1 MHSQGLQCD
10 AILFF
15 PVLGKHDQRG
25 CQALKLTNNDKLMTK
40 LTWLSHG
47 GWMIETG
54 NHRVLLDPFLTEN
67 PAALISAEQL
77 PDIDHILISHGHFDH
92 VADAAT
98 IANQHDATIV
108 AIYEIAE
115 WFTNTQHVQSTIG
128 MHIGVQLDLP
138 FGSVK
143 MTTAL
148 HSSQLP
154 EVSYGGEPAGF
165 LVTIDRSRINF
176 YCDTA
181 MFSDMKLYA
190 ENVDIAVLPIGD
202 LFTMGIDDSV
212 AATKL
217 IGAKKVLPAHYGTWP
232 PIAQDASQWADRI
245 RGETTAE
252 PVVLQVG
259 ESINL

>member
-1 MHSQGLQCD
+1 
-10 AILFF
+10 
-15 PVLGKHDQRG
+15 
-25 CQALKLTNNDKLMTK
+25 MTK

-67 PAALISAEQL
+67 PAASISADQL
-77 PDIDHILISHGHFDH
+77 PNIDHILISHGHFDH
-92 VADAAT
+92 VADAAM

-115 WFTNTQHVQSTIG
+115 WFSKTQQVQSTIG
-128 MHIGVQLDLP
+128 MNIGGQLELP

-143 MTTAL
+143 MTPAL

-154 EVSYGGEPAGF
+154 DGSYGGEPAGF
-165 LVTIDRSRINF
+165 LVTIDRSRIYF
-176 YCDTA
+176 ACDTA
-181 MFSDMKLYA
+181 LFSDMKLYA
-190 ENVDIAVLPIGD
+190 ENVEMAVLPIGD
-202 LFTMGIDDSV
+202 LFTMGIDDSIT
-212 AATKL
+212 ATKL

-232 PIAQDASQWADRI
+232 PIAQDANQWADRI
-245 RGETTAE
+245 RSETTAE

-259 ESINL
+259 ESIDL